1 MPRWRATAIEHLP
14 DLRKT
19 IAAADSIMALWI
31 EITGA
36 FEKAYREP
44 RNEDLIAR
52 IYAYAT
58 WCWHAPRHGDA
69 GRDPSTAATVAFL
82 EHIPAIPAAR
92 EDMPRWFTFDEIT
105 ASKSIFVYS
114 IGEIAFKD
122 LLAHMQR
129 NQHRHSKRPRLLP
142 ENR

>member
-1 MPRWRATAIEHLP
+1 MAQWRRAAIEHLP
-14 DLRKT
+14 ELRQK

-31 EITGA
+31 EIHGA

-52 IYAYAT
+52 IYAFAR
-58 WCWHAPRHGDA
+58 WCWHAPRNEDP

-82 EHIPAIPAAR
+82 EHIPGIPAAR
-92 EDMPRWFTFDEIT
+92 EDMPRWFTFDEI
-105 ASKSIFVYS
+105 AAAKSIFVYS
-114 IGEIAFKD
+114 LGEIAYKE

-129 NQHRHSKRPRLLP
+129 NKHQHSKHPRLLP
-142 ENR
+142 